1 MVRLRS
7 KYLRSTLALS
17 IGALLVLSIW
27 AFWESRRAAQLEDA
41 LREVRMELGR
51 VQLEAA
57 RNRVPV
63 RSGGALPGAE
73 YTVPDSA
80 APGSGLSA
88 ADILAGTQVIAHG
101 MGAVEE
107 LWTEGSAPLNC
118 LEGFLEGYEAGVRVF
133 EADLRLTR
141 DGKVVLRHD
150 WWPSDWQE
158 GINGASVP
166 TREEFL
172 SKPIFGMYTP
182 LSFLD
187 LLLLLEEYPDICII
201 TDTKFTDPDVIFI
214 QFQSMVADARALDR
228 LDLFQRIAIQLYS
241 GPMRQCLD
249 NIYPFPHRIY
259 TLYAE
264 GFGQTAEA
272 FRERAA
278 YCAEKGIQGIA
289 MWDDWWDPAYGA
301 IAQEYGVA
309 VYVHTVNDASA
320 ARELLESGV
329 DAVYSDILTP
339 GDLTG

>member
-7 KYLRSTLALS
+7 KYLRSILALS
-17 IGALLVLSIW
+17 IGAFLVMSIW
-27 AFWESRRAAQLEDA
+27 AFWEGRRAAQLEDA

-57 RNRVPV
+57 RNQVPV
-63 RSGGALPGAE
+63 RSAALPESE

-172 SKPIFGMYTP
+172 SKPIFGVYTP

-214 QFQSMVADARALDR
+214 QFQSMVADAKALDR
-228 LDLFQRIAIQLYS
+228 LDLFQR
-241 GPMRQCLD
+241 
-249 NIYPFPHRIY
+249 
-259 TLYAE
+259 
-264 GFGQTAEA
+264 
-272 FRERAA
+272 
-278 YCAEKGIQGIA
+278 IA

-329 DAVYSDILTP
+329 DAVYTDILTP